1 MDISITELLM
11 LRVNPH
17 IRESFV
23 QDIGIALFDHNLL
36 LSPIQ
41 LDLETEVWVYKVL
54 EEVQGHGKRKG
65 KER

>member
-17 IRESFV
+17 VRESFV

-41 LDLETEVWVYKVL
+41 LDLETEV
-54 EEVQGHGKRKG
+54 
-65 KER
+65 